1 MGLSITRLTSVTRII
16 AGAVGSLRLKG
27 PAKATRPTSDRV
39 KESIFAKLEAMGVI
53 EGAAV
58 LDLYAGTGALGLE
71 AASRGA
77 ASVVLVEKE
86 RYAAEVCKSNLD
98 AVTKA
103 LTNQGLGPE
112 ISLQVMA
119 VEKFLKTN
127 PSATLV
133 FIDPPYDL
141 ENAALEPLLEALA
154 NSTEQLLIVLERS
167 SKSEQP
173 TLPKLLMQLDLKS
186 YGDTKVWF
194 LAKHLA

>member
-1 MGLSITRLTSVTRII
+1 MTRII

-39 KESIFAKLEAMGVI
+39 KESIFAKLEVMGVI
-53 EGAAV
+53 EGARV

-77 ASVVLVEKE
+77 ASVVLVEKD
-86 RYAAEVCKSNLD
+86 RSAVEVCKSNVD
-98 AVTKA
+98 AVITA
-103 LTNQGLGPE
+103 LTKQGLSSK
-112 ISLQVMA
+112 ISVHVMA

-127 PSATLV
+127 SRATLV

-141 ENAALEPLLEALA
+141 DNAALEPLLEALA
-154 NSTEQLLIVLERS
+154 DSNDEILIVLERS
-167 SKSEQP
+167 SKSMQPSLPEQ
-173 TLPKLLMQLDLKS
+173 LSELDLKS

-194 LAKHLA
+194 LAKRLA